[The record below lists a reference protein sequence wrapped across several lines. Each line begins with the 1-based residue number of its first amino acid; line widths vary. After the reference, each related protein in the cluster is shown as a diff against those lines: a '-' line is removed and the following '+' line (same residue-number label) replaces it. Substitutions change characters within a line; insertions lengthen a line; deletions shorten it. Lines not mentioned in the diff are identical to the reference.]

1 MNLSTIKKILVTL
14 GQIMAYAVRHGYI
27 DYNPVRDA
35 ERPRGNGE
43 SEESEIRVL
52 TPAEINALLDAESD
66 MKCHTLFML
75 ALFSGAKQGEL
86 LGSKMV

>member
-1 MNLSTIKKILVTL
+1 MDGMHIGTINKILVTL

-43 SEESEIRVL
+43 TEEGQ
-52 TPAEINALLDAESD
+52 N
-66 MKCHTLFML
+66 
-75 ALFSGAKQGEL
+75 QGFDTFRN
-86 LGSKMV
+86 